1 MILRSALVFLLL
13 TSTALAAPVLKRDI
27 TVTGAVVTVGDM
39 FEDAG
44 IAAESPLFR
53 APQPGTSG
61 VVQLSDIRAA
71 TARIGIEAIDP
82 NGLDAVRVSRAAAI
96 VDQAVL
102 TDLINADLASRG
114 IITEGMSAN
123 TVFTTAITPINAEA
137 IAQPVAVIALRYL
150 PANGAFTA
158 RFAIAG
164 VEQPLDVLGNI
175 EMMIDAPHLAD
186 TLPAGTI
193 LGADDIDM
201 RPIPLRFA
209 ESAGIAR
216 AEDLVG
222 KALKR
227 SSRDGMV
234 LKASDVTVPLTVA
247 KNDLVTIYFR
257 KGPMTLTVKGQA
269 ITGGTIGAPVQVLNL
284 MSKRV
289 ISATTIAAGAVEVSN
304 DPLALAGL

>member
-1 MILRSALVFLLL
+1 
-13 TSTALAAPVLKRDI
+13 
-27 TVTGAVVTVGDM
+27 
-39 FEDAG
+39 
-44 IAAESPLFR
+44 
-53 APQPGTSG
+53 
-61 VVQLSDIRAA
+61 
-71 TARIGIEAIDP
+71 
-82 NGLDAVRVSRAAAI
+82 SRAAAI

-137 IAQPVAVIALRYL
+137 IGQPVSVIALRYL

-164 VEQPLDVLGNI
+164 IDQPLDVLGSI
-175 EMMIDAPHLAD
+175 EMMIDAPQLTG
-186 TLPAGTI
+186 TLPAGTV
-193 LGADDIDM
+193 LGADDIEL
-201 RPIPLRFA
+201 RPVPLRFA
-209 ESAGIAR
+209 EASGPAR
-216 AEDLVG
+216 AEDLIG

-234 LKASDVTVPLTVA
+234 LKGSDVTVPLTVA

-289 ISATTIAAGAVEVSN
+289 ISATAIAAGAVEVSN
-304 DPLALAGL
+304 NPLTLAGL

>member
-53 APQPGTSG
+53 APRPGTSG

-102 TDLINADLASRG
+102 TDLINADLANRG